1 MSHIG
6 ITYLHLTGALALTA
20 VSSERTLI
28 PGSALLST
36 IFLFVLLFLISFAQ
50 PGPFKYF
57 LFATFSILIG
67 QIIAPQV
74 KSLEAKGQLREVLAS
89 VAGIFLG
96 MTVVGFVD
104 KQNFLGFGGYLMA
117 ALIGLI
123 IARLFLIVVKL
134 GDPTSDITKTNT
146 LLNWI
151 GTGLFAVFVAYD
163 TQVLKQRKNKD
174 YVDASLNLFLDI
186 INLFTLQSDS

>member
-104 KQNFLGFGGYLMA
+104 KGLLGFGGYLMA

-123 IARLFLIVVKL
+123 VARLFLIVVKL
-134 GDPTSDITKTNT
+134 GDPTSDVTKTNT
-146 LLNWI
+146 LLNWV
-151 GTGLFAVFVAYD
+151 GTVLFAVFVAYD